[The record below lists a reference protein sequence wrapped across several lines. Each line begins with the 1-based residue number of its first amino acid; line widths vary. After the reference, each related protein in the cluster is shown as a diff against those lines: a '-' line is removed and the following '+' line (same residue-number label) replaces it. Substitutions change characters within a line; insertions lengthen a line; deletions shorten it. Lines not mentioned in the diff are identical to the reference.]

1 MESDFKNE
9 TGFNSRED
17 ESTTTQRTTR
27 TKITTTTH
35 VLHKDFITQI
45 GIS

>member
-9 TGFNSRED
+9 TGFNRRHD
-17 ESTTTQRTTR
+17 ESTTTR
-27 TKITTTTH
+27 TKQNNNNTH
-35 VLHKDFITQI
+35 ILHKNFIKQI